1 MHPTSSTLLS
11 DAISRMIVLREKLHH
26 ASFIP
31 QEELLGLLV
40 AGSLIIQRLAE
51 ETETTQFTEEEVALV
66 EEVSIGITRE
76 LESIYGIE
84 EDYLYDND
92 QVVEDY
98 FSENPE
104 NEDWDS

>member
-40 AGSLIIQRLAE
+40 AGSLVIQRLAE

-76 LESIYGIE
+76 LETIYGIE

>member
-40 AGSLIIQRLAE
+40 AGSLVIQRLAE
-51 ETETTQFTEEEVALV
+51 ETETTQLTEEEVALV

-76 LESIYGIE
+76 LETIYGIE

>member
-40 AGSLIIQRLAE
+40 AGSLVIQRLAE
-51 ETETTQFTEEEVALV
+51 ETQTTQFTEEEVALV

-76 LESIYGIE
+76 LETIYGIE

>member
-40 AGSLIIQRLAE
+40 AGSLVIQRLAE

-76 LESIYGIE
+76 L
-84 EDYLYDND
+84 
-92 QVVEDY
+92 
-98 FSENPE
+98 
-104 NEDWDS
+104 